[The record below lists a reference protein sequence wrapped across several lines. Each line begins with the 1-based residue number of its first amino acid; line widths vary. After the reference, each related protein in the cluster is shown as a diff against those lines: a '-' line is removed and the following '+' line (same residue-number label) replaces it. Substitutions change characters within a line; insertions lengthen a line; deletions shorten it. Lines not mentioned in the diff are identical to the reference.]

1 MPLPLNKKKQNAKS
15 NIRQNRSK
23 GTFRK
28 NLTTFTIEVG
38 LHPKDIDK
46 ILDLICKE
54 VKEGCKDT
62 KRCVEEFNKER
73 EYLSGT
79 LNVK

>member
-1 MPLPLNKKKQNAKS
+1 MLNQITNNTEVKAHS
-15 NIRQNRSK
+15 E
-23 GTFRK
+23 K

-38 LHPKDIDK
+38 LHPRDINK
-46 ILDLICKE
+46 ILDMICKE
-54 VKEGCKDT
+54 IKDGCADT

-79 LNVK
+79 LNL

>member
-1 MPLPLNKKKQNAKS
+1 MLNQISDKTEVKAHS
-15 NIRQNRSK
+15 E
-23 GTFRK
+23 K

-73 EYLSGT
+73 EYLSET